1 MGWRKRW
8 WWGKAVV
15 GLDVNVGV
23 RKEGV
28 VVMVGGGGCV
38 AGVGVGYRR

>member
-28 VVMVGGGGCV
+28 VVMVGGGVRCRGRSWV
-38 AGVGVGYRR
+38 